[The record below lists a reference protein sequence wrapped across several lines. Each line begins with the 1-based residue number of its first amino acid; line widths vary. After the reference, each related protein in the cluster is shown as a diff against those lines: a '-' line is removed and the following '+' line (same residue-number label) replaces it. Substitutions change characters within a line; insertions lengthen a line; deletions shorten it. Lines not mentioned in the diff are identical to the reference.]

1 MLITPMRRPLLV
13 LAILCAAST
22 AFAQSQSFSSLEERM
37 SAKDFRAAGL
47 DKLSDAE
54 LAALNAW
61 IERNVRLADPAVAAA
76 VAQGQIPA
84 AGAVAAGAEPSAVE
98 SQVGFENARREEVVS
113 SIAGSFKGWFGKT
126 EFALA
131 NGQVWQQVEE
141 DRYPMNVENPTV
153 TIKPGAFGSWRLQV
167 EGYNRTTPVKRIK

>member
-1 MLITPMRRPLLV
+1 MRKLFLA
-13 LAILCAAST
+13 LAIFCVAFGVAT
-22 AFAQSQSFSSLEERM
+22 MAFAQSQSFSSLEERM

-76 VAQGQIPA
+76 VAQGQLPA
-84 AGAVAAGAEPSAVE
+84 PASGATPSAVD
-98 SQVGFENARREEVVS
+98 SQVGFELARREQVVS
-113 SIAGSFKGWFGKT
+113 SIPGTFKGWFGKT
-126 EFALA
+126 KFELA

-141 DRYPMNVENPTV
+141 DRYDMNTENPAV
-153 TIKPGAFGSWRLQV
+153 TIEPGAFSSWRMKV
-167 EGYNRTTPVKRIK
+167 EGYNRTTLVKRIK

>member
-1 MLITPMRRPLLV
+1 MQIKPMRRTLLSV
-13 LAILCAAST
+13 AVLCAASL

-47 DKLSDAE
+47 DKLSEAE

-61 IERNVRLADPAVAAA
+61 IEHNVRLADPAVAAA

-84 AGAVAAGAEPSAVE
+84 AGAAAPAAAESR
-98 SQVGFENARREEVVS
+98 VGFENAPREEVVS
-113 SIAGSFKGWFGKT
+113 SISGLFKGWTGKT
-126 EFALA
+126 KFELD

-141 DRYPMNVENPTV
+141 DRYDMNAESPKV
-153 TIKPGAFGSWRLQV
+153 TIEPGSFGTWRLRI

>member
-1 MLITPMRRPLLV
+1 MRRLLLA
-13 LAILCAAST
+13 LAIACT
-22 AFAQSQSFSSLEERM
+22 APLALAQSQSFSSLEERM
-37 SAKDFRAAGL
+37 SAKDFREAGL

-76 VAQGQIPA
+76 VAQGQVPAAA
-84 AGAVAAGAEPSAVE
+84 AGAAAPSAVE

-113 SIAGSFKGWFGKT
+113 SIAGTFKGWFGHT
-126 EFALA
+126 RFELE

-141 DRYPMNVENPTV
+141 DRYDMNVDNPKV
-153 TIKPGAFGSWRLQV
+153 TIEPGAFSSWRLRV
-167 EGYNRTTPVKRIK
+167 EGYNRTTLVKRIK

>member
-1 MLITPMRRPLLV
+1 MLITPMRRLLLV
-13 LAILCAAST
+13 LAILCVAST

-61 IERNVRLADPAVAAA
+61 IERNVRLADPAIAAA
-76 VAQGQIPA
+76 VAQGQVPA
-84 AGAVAAGAEPSAVE
+84 SGAVAGAEPSAAD
-98 SQVGFENARREEVVS
+98 SQVGFENARRDEVVS

-126 EFALA
+126 KFELA